1 MTFEIKTKTMG
12 KSHFFNRKFYKIKH
26 AKYII
31 SLYNYFKC
39 FFKFPSY
46 QKKKKENTLML
57 QRKYNVSKYNVS
69 KYNVSFIQTL
79 QC

>member
-46 QKKKKENTLML
+46 QKKKKEKKKIL
-57 QRKYNVSKYNVS
+57 
-69 KYNVSFIQTL
+69 
-79 QC
+79 